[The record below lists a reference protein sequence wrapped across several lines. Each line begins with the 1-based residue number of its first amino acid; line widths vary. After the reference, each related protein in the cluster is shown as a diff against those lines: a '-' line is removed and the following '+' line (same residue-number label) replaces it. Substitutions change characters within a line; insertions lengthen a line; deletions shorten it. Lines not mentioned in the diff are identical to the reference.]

1 MQSNSTTVTLARVTR
16 HIREQCGGTVTY
28 AKLVQILHEFGVHQ
42 NAAEYI
48 DKLVVWKWLRYDCA
62 QDKTECAHDM
72 YRTTPESE
80 QTATITITMPR
91 LLAKETYN
99 DIVARYGRYSGIIE
113 IGEVPTN
120 ED

>member
-28 AKLVQILHEFGVHQ
+28 SELLQILHEFGIHHNDTV
-42 NAAEYI
+42 YI
-48 DKLVVWKWLRYDCA
+48 DKLVVWKWLQY
-62 QDKTECAHDM
+62 ECAHDM

-80 QTATITITMPR
+80 QTATITITVPR